1 MADSRVAS
9 RYVKS
14 LLGLAVEKDALE
26 KVHKDMILF
35 SKVCEE
41 NRAFT
46 LMLRNPIIKHDKKRE
61 ILEKIFKGKVHNLT
75 LAIFDII
82 TRKNREP
89 LLPEIAKEFH
99 VAYNDYHQ
107 IGGASVITA
116 IPLDKKLRDEVEAI
130 VKKLSDKKQVEI
142 IEKVDPEMIGG
153 FVLNVGD
160 RQVDASIKNKL
171 KALKVKFGQNPYIK
185 EFDYNESF
193 EN

>member
-14 LLGLAVEKDALE
+14 LLGLAVEKGALE
-26 KVHKDMILF
+26 KVHEDMLLF

-41 NRAFT
+41 NRAFA

-61 ILEKIFKGKVHNLT
+61 ILEKVFKGKVNALT

-89 LLPEIAKEFH
+89 LLPAIAKEFH
-99 VAYNDYHQ
+99 IAYNDHKN
-107 IGGASVITA
+107 IGAASITSA
-116 IPLDKKLRDEVEAI
+116 VPLDSKLRAEIEQI

-142 IEKVDPEMIGG
+142 EEKVDADMIGG
-153 FVLNVGD
+153 FVLNIGD
-160 RQVDASIKNKL
+160 RQIDASIKNKL
-171 KALKVKFGQNPYIK
+171 KALKLKFSQNPYIK
-185 EFDYNESF
+185 EF
-193 EN
+193 

>member
-35 SKVCEE
+35 SKVCAE

-61 ILEKIFKGKVHNLT
+61 ILDKIFKGKVHNLT
-75 LAIFDII
+75 FAIFDII

-89 LLPEIAKEFH
+89 LLPEIAKGFH
-99 VAYNDYHQ
+99 TAYNDYHE
-107 IGGASVITA
+107 IGGASVTTA
-116 IPLDKKLRDEVEAI
+116 VPLDKQLREEIEQI
-130 VKKLSDKKQVEI
+130 VKKLSHTKQVEI
-142 IEKVDPEMIGG
+142 TEKVDPEMIGG

-171 KALKVKFGQNPYIK
+171 KALKVKFSQNPYIK
-185 EFDYNESF
+185 EF
-193 EN
+193 

>member
-1 MADSRVAS
+1 MADSRAAS

-26 KVHKDMILF
+26 KVHQDMTLF
-35 SKVCEE
+35 SKVCAE

-46 LMLRNPIIKHDKKRE
+46 LMLKNPIIKHDKKRE
-61 ILEKIFKGKVHNLT
+61 ILEKIFKGKVHALT
-75 LAIFDII
+75 FAIFDII

-89 LLPEIAKEFH
+89 LLPAIAMEFH
-99 VAYNDYHQ
+99 QAYNDYKGV
-107 IGGASVITA
+107 GGASITTA
-116 IPLDKKLRDEVEAI
+116 VPLDKKLREEIEQI

-142 IEKVDPEMIGG
+142 EEKIDPEMIGG

-171 KALKVKFGQNPYIK
+171 KALKVKFSQNPYIK
-185 EFDYNESF
+185 EF
-193 EN
+193 